1 MSVKRRDLI
10 RYLEKNGFYL
20 HREGGKHS
28 IYTNDK
34 KVVPVK
40 RHKQL
45 DRITANELCKQA
57 GLDPKF
63 YPQVYGSVELEPRG
77 EFVVRSFASFTLTY
91 TAGRYGIDDSGAI
104 RVSFRM
110 VGDGGRLQIN
120 DPAAPNYVTART
132 SCADKPG
139 LRRLPYGIGKD
150 LIPGI
155 KKGF

>member
-20 HREGGKHS
+20 LREGGKHS

-34 KVVPVK
+34 KMIPVK

-63 YPQVYGSVELEPRG
+63 QPPVFKDLTSQNPV
-77 EFVVRSFASFTLTY
+77 TLYVLNRFLLAADFLKNRHHSLNYNFIEILPYSHKKLRLIETTY
-91 TAGRYGIDDSGAI
+91 TNRKKKLDSNVWI
-104 RVSFRM
+104 P
-110 VGDGGRLQIN
+110 N
-120 DPAAPNYVTART
+120 D
-132 SCADKPG
+132 
-139 LRRLPYGIGKD
+139 
-150 LIPGI
+150 
-155 KKGF
+155 